1 MTATAA
7 RRPSRHDLHRG
18 PTSAPPSALPMQ
30 DPVQLML
37 AEVDRERAALRRVLG
52 ATLATLVLALAALL
66 IG

>member
-1 MTATAA
+1 
-7 RRPSRHDLHRG
+7 
-18 PTSAPPSALPMQ
+18 MQ